1 MAKEIPHARLIEYAG
16 VGHMTALEC
25 PDRLAKDIIGF
36 IGEKGN

>member
-25 PDRLAKDIIGF
+25 PERLAEDIIRF
-36 IGEKGN
+36 IGKKK